1 MFKCDDTLTS
11 YIHPFFKILFCCV
24 LIVLI
29 VNRRELINIDNPYFD
44 GLLTVLSLI
53 LGILSVLR
61 IYISC
66 AEMFLLYERRTE
78 AKINIKKLKKQSRN
92 YSIEYIISLLE
103 TNDIIDILIVYKN
116 QIIRVEA
123 SSENFPSSSKFVN
136 KKYAIDKHF
145 VTLEEIKEKL
155 NTFNVNDRICV
166 ISIDDLPPTNHE
178 DSQGTV

>member
-11 YIHPFFKILFCCV
+11 YTHPVLKILFCCV

-29 VNRRELINIDNPYFD
+29 INRRELINIDNPYFD

-61 IYISC
+61 IYISG

-92 YSIEYIISLLE
+92 YSVEYIISLLE
-103 TNDIIDILIVYKN
+103 TNVNSLSQFPQAPTQLFIWTMKNTNLKAELMILFLSMINKRKN
-116 QIIRVEA
+116 
-123 SSENFPSSSKFVN
+123 P
-136 KKYAIDKHF
+136 
-145 VTLEEIKEKL
+145 
-155 NTFNVNDRICV
+155 DRAVGIF
-166 ISIDDLPPTNHE
+166 
-178 DSQGTV
+178 